1 MKPDLLT
8 APPAGCSTVFSLPV
22 MAASGGTMDLTG
34 LVVSADGR
42 LTIAVQGEGLTVRL
56 DGLDCVAL
64 AMILIQLADRLA
76 AEERAHAGADTGNA
90 LANVAPAGT
99 A

>member
-8 APPAGCSTVFSLPV
+8 APPPGFSTVFGLHV
-22 MAASGGTMDLTG
+22 LAARGGTMDLTG

-42 LTIAVQGEGLTVRL
+42 LTIAFQGEGLTVRL

-76 AEERAHAGADTGNA
+76 AEERAAADSVHVA
-90 LANVAPAGT
+90 LERVAPAGT